1 MRANFRRSLRL
12 ISGFLLTAVALNAN
26 AIIVRY
32 DLQGVVFDDGGS
44 ASGSF
49 VYNFDTKVHS
59 NIAITTTP
67 GANYSGQTYSFWPQ
81 FGSPFPDTFK
91 LFATSSFVQ
100 PGSTA
105 LVMVSTMDGSLN
117 QHPFTGGESL
127 CLTAPCGV
135 SGSTVPRRSLLA
147 GGMLRAT
154 VLGGTGASQ
163 TAPVLPDSSNDGT
176 WLFDD
181 VVSGTWV
188 DPPIAFGYTY
198 TMTSDALFT
207 RILGFPTGFNSPF
220 EVLVGETSLGL
231 FEPGDQLSF
240 GAGVASFSL
249 RGINPLVDPE
259 DPNAFPLQLE
269 FNTGLAD
276 FTMTPM
282 VVPAPAA
289 FWLLGTGIGFLAWRT
304 RHRAPA
310 TAGSGSA

>member
-1 MRANFRRSLRL
+1 MQANFRRSLRL
-12 ISGFLLTAVALNAN
+12 ISGFLLTAVTLNAN

-32 DLQGVVFDDGGS
+32 DLQGVEFNDGGS

-67 GANYSGQTYSFWPQ
+67 GGNYSGQTYSFWPVNAN
-81 FGSPFPDTFK
+81 SPFPDTFK
-91 LFATSSFVQ
+91 VFAASSFVQ

-105 LVMVSTMDGSLN
+105 LVMISSIDGSLDLR
-117 QHPFTGGESL
+117 PFAGGESL
-127 CLTAPCGV
+127 CLTSPC
-135 SGSTVPRRSLLA
+135 SGAGQSVARRNLA
-147 GGMLRAT
+147 GGTLRAT
-154 VLGGTGASQ
+154 VIGGAGGSQ

-181 VVSGTWV
+181 VVSGSWI
-188 DPPIAFGYTY
+188 DPPNAYGYTY

-207 RILGFPTGFNSPF
+207 RILGFPTGFSSPF
-220 EVLVGETSLGL
+220 EVLLGETSLGF

-269 FNTGLAD
+269 FNTGFAD
-276 FTMTPM
+276 LTMTPM

-289 FWLLGTGIGFLAWRT
+289 FWLLGTGIGFVAWRG
-304 RHRAPA
+304 RRRALA